1 LLAAYQHNAAIYWI
15 ALFTSGLTAF
25 YMFRLYFSIF
35 WNREHL
41 AHSETT
47 TYKKSEGPFVMM
59 LPLIIM
65 AIGAATAGYIPFG
78 KYVSTDGK
86 PLESHFD
93 LSFSILPV
101 VLGFAGIVSAWILY
115 KNKIHC
121 RINCVHHLVLCTRL
135 LIINFILMKFIYSL
149 LRK

>member
-1 LLAAYQHNAAIYWI
+1 
-15 ALFTSGLTAF
+15 
-25 YMFRLYFSIF
+25 
-35 WNREHL
+35 
-41 AHSETT
+41 
-47 TYKKSEGPFVMM
+47 MM

-115 KNKIHC
+115 KKQNPLPDK
-121 RINCVHHLVLCTRL
+121 LCSSFGALYKASYHKFYIDEIYLFITKKVIFN
-135 LIINFILMKFIYSL
+135 LIGSRQHGSTKMLWTVW
-149 LRK
+149 